1 MRPTFAAS
9 ALLIAGMLAQGAQA
23 QRSKPNFIVIL
34 ADDLGYG
41 DLGCYGSQ
49 RTKTPKIDSLARGGV
64 RFSSGYVTAA
74 LCSPSRAGLMTG
86 KYQQRFG
93 HEFNPRNLDGRPE
106 VGLPLDQVTMAQRLR
121 GLGYRTGAIGKW
133 HLGSTSAHHPLERGF
148 DEFFG
153 FLRGANSYY
162 LPTTPGRGLLQSTPA
177 AAAAPLEKPGAR
189 AQMFRNRDQVE
200 ENEYLTDAF
209 GREAASFIERHK
221 ASPFFL
227 YVAFNA
233 VHTPFQSMER
243 HWDRFPEIAN
253 PRHRML
259 AAMASAMDD
268 AVGLILAKLSERGLE
283 KNTMVVFLSDNGSPA
298 HFGAGSNAPLGGEKV
313 TYYEG
318 GIRVPFLIRF
328 PGRIKAG
335 GQYDLPVSSLD
346 VLPTLLV
353 AAGAAKPAELDGV
366 DLMPHLT
373 GRGKQAPHD
382 TLYWRAG
389 YETAARRG
397 PWKLIQIGEDVRLF
411 HLGKDLAETT
421 NVASQHEDVT
431 RQLVE
436 AVARWSS
443 GLAKPLWPPARIP
456 IPVHGEP
463 LRWDGEP

>member
-1 MRPTFAAS
+1 MMRTRRAAGVLM
-9 ALLIAGMLAQGAQA
+9 AAGMIAAAQSPGS
-23 QRSKPNFIVIL
+23 RPNFIVIL

-41 DLGCYGSQ
+41 DLSSYGSQ
-49 RTKTPKIDSLARGGV
+49 RMRTPRIDSLAREGV
-64 RFSSGYVTAA
+64 RFTSAYVTAA

-86 KYQQRFG
+86 RYQQRFG
-93 HEFNPRNLDGRPE
+93 HEFNPRNLDGAPE
-106 VGLPLDQVTMAQRLR
+106 IGLPLDQITMAQRLR
-121 GLGYRTGAIGKW
+121 TLGYRTGAIGKW
-133 HLGSTSAHHPLERGF
+133 HLGSSPAHHPLERGF

-153 FLRGANSYY
+153 FLRGANSYF
-162 LPTTPGRGLLQSTPA
+162 LPTTPGRGLLQPTPV

-189 AQMFRNRDQVE
+189 AQIFRNRDTVE

-221 ASPFFL
+221 TSPFFL

-233 VHTPFQSMER
+233 VHTPLQSMER

-268 AVGLILAKLSERGLE
+268 AVGLILAKLAERGLE
-283 KNTMVVFLSDNGSPA
+283 KNTLVVFLSDNGSPA

-328 PGRIKAG
+328 PGRVKAG
-335 GQYDLPVSSLD
+335 QEYDQPVSSLD
-346 VLPTLLV
+346 VLPTLLA
-353 AAGAAKPAELDGV
+353 AAGSARPAELDGV
-366 DLMPHLT
+366 DLMPHLK
-373 GRGKQAPHD
+373 GDRQQPPHE

-389 YETAARRG
+389 YQTAARRG
-397 PWKLIQIGEDVRLF
+397 PWKLLQIDGKARLF
-411 HLGKDLAETT
+411 HLGSDLAERKD
-421 NVASQHEDVT
+421 VAAQHPDVT
-431 RQLVE
+431 KALVE
-436 AVARWSS
+436 AVARWNS
-443 GLAKPLWPPARIP
+443 GLVKPLWAPARIP